1 MSLLNAGIAS
11 LRSELFWVSI
21 TKVSPNVMA
30 WVNLCL
36 LLLLRF
42 TVKCYADGDI
52 AGSGGLNAG
61 ASQEPQKLYLL
72 SLLPY
77 PPSQPSFGPYIFPGA
92 QIAAEIINS
101 RSDILKGYDLE
112 LIQGASGCS
121 KEQDSLLSFVKEVFD
136 SGKQIAGIIGPFC
149 SDSAAFLSPV
159 LNHKNIAL
167 VNIYL
172 TVVPVLENGTR
183 YPYTFG
189 TSPSVDTLVTA
200 AVELMRKN
208 QWNDVVGLYN
218 SSQRYFNG
226 MYVSFEARL
235 SKELN
240 YQIVSSVPVVS
251 FQEAINFIRSF
262 NRRII
267 FLMVDQEETRR
278 IVCFAWHEGIAYP
291 KIQWIVFGMRTNEFR
306 RSVQAGEYNCSGEQ
320 LIRALNNSFL
330 IYFNQIDDNAGTD
343 FISNPDFY
351 QRYSTKVNE
360 LESNPMRNISKS
372 DIVYNLALANFD
384 AVLSMALAL
393 NNSIPALRGL
403 NLSLEDYGYGNTEG
417 TKAIAES
424 ILDLDFESV
433 SGKIEF
439 DNRTGFVLNRLT
451 DIYQIQGNTSHA
463 IGQYNVTQMTV
474 RFNDSIQN
482 VIGSNFTVV
491 MVYVPIYVIVLHF
504 GIMTIL
510 LCITVAVHVLS
521 IVYRDFESIKASSP
535 NLNHLAYAGL
545 YLLFVDSIM
554 EAIRSG
560 FSIHEQAY
568 TVLCNSNHLLY
579 YTGLTLLLGTIC
591 AKTWRLF
598 RIFVHYLDPGP
609 LLSSR
614 FLITFILILVTV
626 DIVLSIL
633 WTAINPLQY
642 QVPRTPA
649 NINISSADMNG
660 RVSAS
665 ARCDSENRIIWMGI
679 LTGYQVLLDFCAIC
693 LAFLTR
699 HIKLKNFTTRG
710 IALLSY
716 FSVFVFFLWLPL
728 SVILAI
734 TLRNVILDFVAY
746 AVTIYVLAVLFL
758 VFLFVPP
765 VFPLLKQKVSQHVN
779 PRNNITPSV
788 THLMCYIA

>member
-1 MSLLNAGIAS
+1 
-11 LRSELFWVSI
+11 
-21 TKVSPNVMA
+21 MA

-42 TVKCYADGDI
+42 SVKCYADGDL
-52 AGSGGLNAG
+52 AGSGSLNG
-61 ASQEPQKLYLL
+61 AWQEPNKLYLL

-77 PPSQPSFGPYIFPGA
+77 PPSTQPSDGPYIFPGA
-92 QIAAEIINS
+92 QIAAEVINS
-101 RSDILKGYDLE
+101 RSDILKDYDLE
-112 LIQGASGCS
+112 LIKGVSGCS
-121 KEQDSLLSFVKEVFD
+121 KEQDSLLSFVKEVFH
-136 SGKQIAGIIGPFC
+136 SGKRIVGIIGPLC
-149 SDSAAFLSPV
+149 SDSAAFLSPLV
-159 LNHKNIAL
+159 NQENIAL

-172 TVVPVLENGTR
+172 SVVPVLENGTR
-183 YPYTFG
+183 YPYTFD

-200 AVELMRKN
+200 AVELMRIN

-218 SSQRYFNG
+218 SRQRYFNR
-226 MYVSFEARL
+226 MYESFEARL

-240 YQIVSSVPVVS
+240 YRVISSVPIVS
-251 FQEAINFIRSF
+251 FQEAINGIRSF

-267 FLMVDQEETRR
+267 FLMVGQEEARR
-278 IVCFAWHEGIAYP
+278 IVCFAWHERIVYP
-291 KIQWIVFGMRTNEFR
+291 KIQWIIFGMSANEFR
-306 RSVQAGEYNCSGEQ
+306 RSVQAGKYNCSGEQ

-330 IYFNQIDDNAGTD
+330 IDFNRVDDNASTD
-343 FISNPDFY
+343 LGISNPDFY

-360 LESNPMRNISKS
+360 LEGSPMRNISKS
-372 DIVYNLALANFD
+372 DIVYSVALANFD
-384 AVLSMALAL
+384 AVSTMALAL

-417 TKAIAES
+417 TKVIAES
-424 ILDLDFESV
+424 ILDLDFASV
-433 SGKIEF
+433 SGRIKF
-439 DNRTGFVLNRLT
+439 DKSTGFVQRVTN
-451 DIYQIQGNTSHA
+451 IYQVQGNTSHA
-463 IGQYNVTQMTV
+463 IGEYNITQMTV
-474 RFNDSIQN
+474 KFNDSIQN
-482 VIGSNFTVV
+482 VISSNFTVLTA
-491 MVYVPIYVIVLHF
+491 YVPIYVIVVHF

-545 YLLFVDSIM
+545 YLLFVDAIM
-554 EAIRSG
+554 EGVRNG
-560 FSIHEQAY
+560 FSINEQAY
-568 TVLCNSNHLLY
+568 TVLCNSNHFLY
-579 YTGLTLLLGTIC
+579 YAGFTLLLGTIC

-609 LLSSR
+609 FLSSR
-614 FLITFILILVTV
+614 FLITLILILVAV

-642 QVPRTPA
+642 QVPRAPA
-649 NINISSADMNG
+649 NISSADMNG
-660 RVSAS
+660 SVSVSAT
-665 ARCDSENRIIWMGI
+665 CDSENRIIWMGI

-710 IALLSY
+710 VALLSY
-716 FSVFVFFLWLPL
+716 FSVFVFFLWLPM
-728 SVILAI
+728 SVILAV
-734 TLRNVILDFVAY
+734 TLRNVILDFVLY

-765 VFPLLKQKVSQHVN
+765 VLPLLKQKVSQHVN
-779 PRNNITPSV
+779 PHRNISSSV
-788 THLMCYIA
+788 TNLI

>member
-1 MSLLNAGIAS
+1 
-11 LRSELFWVSI
+11 
-21 TKVSPNVMA
+21 MA
-30 WVNLCL
+30 WVNLSL
-36 LLLLRF
+36 LLLFRF

-52 AGSGGLNAG
+52 AGSGGLNG

-92 QIAAEIINS
+92 QIAAEIINN

-121 KEQDSLLSFVKEVFD
+121 KEQDSLLSFVKEVFH
-136 SGKQIAGIIGPFC
+136 SGKRIVGIIGPFC
-149 SDSAAFLSPV
+149 SDSAAFLSPL

-189 TSPSVDTLVTA
+189 TSPSVDTLATA

-208 QWNDVVGLYN
+208 QWNEVVGLYN
-218 SSQRYFNG
+218 SRQRYFNR
-226 MYVSFEARL
+226 MYESFEARL

-240 YQIVSSVPVVS
+240 YRIVSSVPVVS

-267 FLMVDQEETRR
+267 FLMVDEEETCR
-278 IVCFAWHEGIAYP
+278 IVCFAWHQGFGYP

-330 IYFNQIDDNAGTD
+330 IYFNRIDDNAGTD
-343 FISNPDFY
+343 FISNPDFH

-360 LESNPMRNISKS
+360 LESNPMRNINKS

-393 NNSIPALRGL
+393 NNSIPALRKL
-403 NLSLEDYGYGNTEG
+403 NLSLEDYCYGNTEG

-433 SGKIEF
+433 SGRIEF

-451 DIYQIQGNTSHA
+451 DIYQIQGSTSHA
-463 IGQYNVTQMTV
+463 IGQYNITQMTV

-482 VIGSNFTVV
+482 VISSNFTVV

-510 LCITVAVHVLS
+510 LCITCSGCSCIEHSLS
-521 IVYRDFESIKASSP
+521 
-535 NLNHLAYAGL
+535 
-545 YLLFVDSIM
+545 
-554 EAIRSG
+554 
-560 FSIHEQAY
+560 
-568 TVLCNSNHLLY
+568 
-579 YTGLTLLLGTIC
+579 
-591 AKTWRLF
+591 
-598 RIFVHYLDPGP
+598 
-609 LLSSR
+609 
-614 FLITFILILVTV
+614 
-626 DIVLSIL
+626 
-633 WTAINPLQY
+633 
-642 QVPRTPA
+642 
-649 NINISSADMNG
+649 
-660 RVSAS
+660 
-665 ARCDSENRIIWMGI
+665 
-679 LTGYQVLLDFCAIC
+679 
-693 LAFLTR
+693 
-699 HIKLKNFTTRG
+699 
-710 IALLSY
+710 
-716 FSVFVFFLWLPL
+716 
-728 SVILAI
+728 
-734 TLRNVILDFVAY
+734 
-746 AVTIYVLAVLFL
+746 
-758 VFLFVPP
+758 
-765 VFPLLKQKVSQHVN
+765 
-779 PRNNITPSV
+779 
-788 THLMCYIA
+788 